1 MAHIVP
7 FRAVRPAQDKVSYVT
22 SRAYD
27 SYSPEDL
34 EAVFR
39 FNPYSFLHI
48 IHQSTFHKDK
58 PLADRFAFIKKKYA
72 FFKSQNTLLQDE
84 NPCFY
89 LYELRQKNY
98 TFVGLIA
105 GASMRDYAENRIK
118 KHEET
123 LSYREN
129 LFKEYLK
136 VVGFNAEPV
145 LLTYPDQAGLNR
157 LFKTVMAEPP
167 EYHFTST
174 PDEDLHKLWKIDQP
188 ERILQIASA
197 FAAVES
203 LYIADGHHR
212 MASSFLL
219 ANELK
224 NENPSHTGKELYNA
238 CLSFIIPESQLK
250 IFEFNRM
257 VKDLNGLTTVDFL
270 ERLSQDFRVEKQTN
284 GIYKADAKGC
294 FSMYLDGHFY
304 KLSTKVNSA
313 EMGNPLSQLDA
324 QILYEKVLYPLLG
337 IVDLRNNRRLAYSY
351 GKESLQEIK
360 KQIDNGAFA
369 VGFGLYPVS
378 IGELKAIADA
388 NLSMPPK
395 STYIIPK
402 LRTGLTVYEF

>member
-27 SYSPEDL
+27 SYSAEDL

-72 FFKSQNTLLQDE
+72 FFKSQNILLQDE

-129 LFKEYLK
+129 LFKAYLK

-145 LLTYPDQAGLNR
+145 LLTYPDQADLNR
-157 LFKTVMAEPP
+157 LFETVMAEPP

-188 ERILQIASA
+188 DRMQFIASA

-219 ANELK
+219 ADELK

-257 VKDLNGLTTVDFL
+257 VKDLHGQTAAGFLDRLT
-270 ERLSQDFRVEKQTN
+270 QDFTVEKKPN
-284 GIYKADAKGC
+284 NIYKADAKGC

-304 KLSTKVNSA
+304 KLSIKVNPA

-378 IGELKAIADA
+378 IDELKAIADA